1 MKNRPKLSAVLTLA
15 IALGLS
21 LFVFGVYQF
30 LSLRWQN
37 TVTQVAPADCLVVLG
52 ASVWANEQPSNVLRD
67 RIARAAELYHAGV
80 AKKVIVT
87 GGVGR
92 FPPSEAEVERRGLV
106 AAGVPNDAIILETES
121 TSTAD
126 QARMIKT
133 IADREGF
140 HSIALVTSFYHEK
153 RAMHL
158 FRRAG
163 FTQIEDA
170 RCRHTKFVDLNY
182 WVARESVALS
192 VVFWWQWVLPGLLI
206 GVLLLLVQR
215 RRARS

>member
-1 MKNRPKLSAVLTLA
+1 MKNRPKLRAVLT
-15 IALGLS
+15 IAVTLGTT
-21 LFVFGVYQF
+21 LFVFGAYQF
-30 LSLRWQN
+30 ISLRSQN
-37 TVTQVAPADCLVVLG
+37 TATQVAPADCLVVLG

-67 RIARAAELYHAGV
+67 RIARAADLYHEGV
-80 AKKVIVT
+80 AKKIIVT

-92 FPPSEAEVERRGLV
+92 FPPAEAEVERRGLV
-106 AAGVPNDAIILETES
+106 AAGVPHDAIIMETES

-158 FRRAG
+158 FRQAG
-163 FTQIEDA
+163 LTQIEDA
-170 RCRHTKFVDLNY
+170 RCRHTQFVDLNY

-192 VVFWWQWVLPGLLI
+192 VVFWWQWAMPGLVV

-215 RRARS
+215 RRS